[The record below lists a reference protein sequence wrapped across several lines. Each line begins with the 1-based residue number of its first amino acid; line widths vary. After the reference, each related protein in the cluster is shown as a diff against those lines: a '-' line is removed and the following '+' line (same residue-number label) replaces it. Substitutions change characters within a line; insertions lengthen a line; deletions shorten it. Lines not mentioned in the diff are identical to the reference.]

1 MASDITYHRLK
12 YSALLWVAL
21 GFCIFAVVGWYSA
34 RMTNDFP
41 SYDEG
46 RGKDRLATRE
56 KVDQTENALLHPVDD
71 KGKPTAAWVDQDKG
85 LIQIPIDEA
94 MANEV
99 TDLQKVTV
107 GEGAVIP
114 GSTPAPAPAAAAPA
128 AATPPA
134 STNAAPA
141 VAKPAAPAKPKPK
154 KKPVSE
160 PTGPTPPTTSIITP
174 GTINQ
179 PVFNVRKVKAAP
191 GMSFEGFITY
201 GAQIDPSSG
210 NIVMKASITGTN

>member
-21 GFCIFAVVGWYSA
+21 GFCIFAVVAAYSS

-41 SYDEG
+41 SYDDG
-46 RGKDRLATRE
+46 RGKDRKATADKAAKAE
-56 KVDQTENALLHPVDD
+56 DALLYPVDKD
-71 KGKPTAAWVDQDKG
+71 GHPTAVWVDQDKG

-94 MANEV
+94 MTHEV
-99 TDLQKVTV
+99 ADLKNVTV

-114 GSTPAPAPAAAAPA
+114 GSTAAPAPAPAATNAAPA
-128 AATPPA
+128 KPTPPA

-141 VAKPAAPAKPKPK
+141 TAGGKPAAPAKPKQK

-160 PTGPTPPTTSIITP
+160 PTSPTPPTHP
-174 GTINQ
+174 
-179 PVFNVRKVKAAP
+179 
-191 GMSFEGFITY
+191 
-201 GAQIDPSSG
+201 
-210 NIVMKASITGTN
+210 

>member
-12 YSALLWVAL
+12 YSALIWVAL

-41 SYDEG
+41 DYDAG
-46 RGKDRLATRE
+46 RAKDRLATRE

-94 MANEV
+94 MTHEV
-99 TDLQKVTV
+99 ADLKNVAV

-114 GSTPAPAPAAAAPA
+114 GSTPAPAPAATNIAPA
-128 AATPPA
+128 APSAPA
-134 STNAAPA
+134 TNAAP
-141 VAKPAAPAKPKPK
+141 VQPPAESGHNVSPTSPPKPK
-154 KKPVSE
+154 HKKPAS
-160 PTGPTPPTTSIITP
+160 TTAPTPPTHP
-174 GTINQ
+174 
-179 PVFNVRKVKAAP
+179 
-191 GMSFEGFITY
+191 
-201 GAQIDPSSG
+201 
-210 NIVMKASITGTN
+210 

>member
-21 GFCIFAVVGWYSA
+21 GFCIFAVVAAYSS

-41 SYDEG
+41 GYDDG
-46 RGKDRLATRE
+46 RGKDRKAIADKAAKAE
-56 KVDQTENALLHPVDD
+56 DALLYPVDKD
-71 KGKPTAAWVDQDKG
+71 GHPTAVWVDQDKG

-94 MANEV
+94 MTHEV
-99 TDLQKVTV
+99 ADLKNVTV

-114 GSTPAPAPAAAAPA
+114 GSAPAPAPAATNAAPA
-128 AATPPA
+128 KPTPPA

-141 VAKPAAPAKPKPK
+141 TMAGKPAAPAKPKQK

-160 PTGPTPPTTSIITP
+160 PTSPTPPTHP
-174 GTINQ
+174 
-179 PVFNVRKVKAAP
+179 
-191 GMSFEGFITY
+191 
-201 GAQIDPSSG
+201 
-210 NIVMKASITGTN
+210 